1 MSVTAALFAL
11 PACLVGAWYMLHAG
25 SAARLAEREGERA
38 NRIRVRLR
46 RLNGVTI
53 TLAGLLLYFVISR
66 IQGLEEGGTAGV
78 LLPIATLMLLP
89 VTVLML
95 VFAWLDMRLTK
106 HLKNRIGRDALRSA
120 MVLLVFLLVGCGE
133 ETATPVLAPAASTQ
147 AQQSTPATPA
157 ERPQPQNLPTA
168 EIMLNDTPF
177 TLMVADDANE
187 QQTGLMYRR
196 EMAPDEGMIF
206 VFDGPTQK
214 SFWMQNTYL
223 PLDLIFLDASGVVLN
238 IEQGRPLREVNDLRS
253 DGPAQFVIEINKDR
267 AAAVGVEAGTKID
280 VSPALDMN

>member
-106 HLKNRIGRDALRSA
+106 HLKNRIGREALRSA

-133 ETATPVLAPAASTQ
+133 ETATPALTNAASPQ

-168 EIMLNDTPF
+168 EIMLSDTPF
-177 TLMVADDANE
+177 TLMVADDAKE

-196 EMAPDEGMIF
+196 TMGPDEGMIF
-206 VFDGPTQK
+206 VFDRPTQK

-238 IEQGRPLREVNDLRS
+238 IEQGRPLREVNDLQS
-253 DGPAQFVIEINKDR
+253 DGPAQYVIEINKDR
-267 AAAVGVEAGTKID
+267 AAAVGVEAGSKID
-280 VSPALDMN
+280 ISPALDMN